1 MFLKGIFKNSNGF
14 IQLLMLSAVVFFGL
28 LFGQILTVVVLF
40 FRSGADVESV
50 ISLVTNIMDY
60 PEYLR
65 EMQFISQLCVFIFP
79 SLLLAYLFSDNYKEY
94 LRTDSALN
102 GSTVFWTILSMILV
116 LPALNFTTC
125 LNQEMALPEF
135 LKPLED
141 LMRSMEE
148 QNAKATESM
157 LYAKNTIDFIFN
169 ILIVAVFAAIGEEF
183 LFRGVLQTVFGKSI
197 RNRHIV
203 IWSVAILFSAIHF
216 QFFGFVPRMLLGV
229 YFGYLLYYTQNIWIP
244 IMAHFTNNFIT
255 VVLYRI
261 YQDNP
266 QAMENVDSIGYGST
280 WWLTVVSLVLFIFAC
295 SRIRKT
301 KIVETEIPYANN

>member
-1 MFLKGIFKNSNGF
+1 
-14 IQLLMLSAVVFFGL
+14 MLSAVVFFGL